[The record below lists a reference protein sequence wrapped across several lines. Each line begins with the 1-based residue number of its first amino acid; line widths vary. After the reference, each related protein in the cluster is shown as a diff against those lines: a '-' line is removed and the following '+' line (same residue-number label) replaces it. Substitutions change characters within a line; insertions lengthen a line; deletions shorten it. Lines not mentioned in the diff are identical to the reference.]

1 MNLKEFFTHIGHFVA
16 RTFGIVRKIVPEEL
30 LVKAIGLVKQAADK
44 FVDNDAR
51 RNWVIAELRKLGV
64 SESLARLVVE
74 LAVQHLKAD
83 VIDKAAGKAVVE
95 VAKDS
100 GS

>member
-30 LVKAIGLVKQAADK
+30 LVKAIGLAKQAADK